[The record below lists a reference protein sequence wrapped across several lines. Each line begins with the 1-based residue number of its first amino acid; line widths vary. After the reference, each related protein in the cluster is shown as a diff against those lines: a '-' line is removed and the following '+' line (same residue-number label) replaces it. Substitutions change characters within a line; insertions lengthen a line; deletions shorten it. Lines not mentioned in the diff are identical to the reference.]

1 MFFIS
6 LQSSISLYSVFFFS
20 DENLW
25 VIKKWCCSSSLLV
38 EKSFRGLVNSFLT
51 TGTLLNPKISILEIT
66 FLVEKIVILPF
77 AHLSFTFSMEDQI
90 KLYLILCL
98 SVTTFSRKLFIV
110 PFQRIDTIHQRTEW
124 KKVT

>member
-1 MFFIS
+1 M
-6 LQSSISLYSVFFFS
+6 
-20 DENLW
+20 
-25 VIKKWCCSSSLLV
+25 

-51 TGTLLNPKISILEIT
+51 TGTLLNPKIGILEKT
-66 FLVEKIVILPF
+66 FLVEKIVILSF
-77 AHLSFTFSMEDQI
+77 AYHTTTFSMEDQI
-90 KLYLILCL
+90 KLYLILRL